1 MLPKLKSY
9 NRLLDEHLHI
19 LITQGNHEAYL
30 RLAKRYKKYFEGLTC
45 EIIEQYPKSGVSF
58 KEIMAICGQS
68 FPEIVKKYDSSRLSC
83 FFIFWR
89 ETCLKGIMDYLL
101 ENSYLANA
109 AMFRGFVT
117 FDEELDERRCA
128 SDRLAEFDDNHID
141 TRRVE
146 MLRRLINEHKDEFK
160 NHEFAILT
168 LMLDGYDLNELEHTG
183 IISKSYLYLT
193 FIRGVEK
200 LKKYFKLVKK

>member
-1 MLPKLKSY
+1 MLPKSKSY

-19 LITQGNHEAYL
+19 LITQGNHEAFL
-30 RLAKRYKKYFEGLTC
+30 RLGKRYKKYFEGLTC
-45 EIIEQYPKSGVSF
+45 EIIEKYPKSGVSF

-68 FPEIVKKYDSSRLSC
+68 FPDIVRKYDSSRLSS
-83 FFIFWR
+83 FFVFWR
-89 ETCLKGIMDYLL
+89 ESCMKMIMDYML

-109 AMFRGFVT
+109 AVFRGFVT

-128 SDRLAEFDDNHID
+128 SDRLAEFDDRID
-141 TRRVE
+141 ARRVE

-160 NHEFAILT
+160 NHEFAVLT

-193 FIRGVEK
+193 FIRAVEK
-200 LKKYFKLVKK
+200 LKKYFKLVRK

>member
-1 MLPKLKSY
+1 MLPKSKSY

-19 LITQGNHEAYL
+19 LITQGNHEAFL
-30 RLAKRYKKYFEGLTC
+30 RLGKRYKKYFEGLTC
-45 EIIEQYPKSGVSF
+45 EIIEKYPKSGVSF

-68 FPEIVKKYDSSRLSC
+68 FPDIVRKYDSSRLSS
-83 FFIFWR
+83 FFVFWR
-89 ETCLKGIMDYLL
+89 ESCMKMIMDYLL

-109 AMFRGFVT
+109 AVFRGFVT

-128 SDRLAEFDDNHID
+128 SDRLAEFDDRID
-141 TRRVE
+141 ARRVE

-160 NHEFAILT
+160 NHEFAVLT

-183 IISKSYLYLT
+183 IISKSYLNRQALRSIIRNSGYILLLT
-193 FIRGVEK
+193 E
-200 LKKYFKLVKK
+200 